1 MTIEP
6 SPGLGLARVRSLI
19 AAAGPITVA
28 DYMTLALHDPGFGYY
43 ATRPALGEAGDFLTA
58 PLVSQMFGELIGL
71 WALECWD
78 RLGRP
83 KPFRLVEMGPGDGTL
98 MSDMLRVMRVVP
110 EALAALDLWLIE
122 RSEPLRARQTERLA
136 AAPNF
141 AMDLAEVP
149 AGAPIVLVANELLD
163 CLPARQF
170 VCTEHGWMERRV
182 GLGEEG
188 LAFGLAPAPQGF
200 QPPRGLDQAPLGL
213 VVEVSPAQEAL
224 GREVGERLAAD
235 GGAALFIDYGRDRPE
250 AGDTLQALYRHQKVD
265 PLAAPGEAD
274 LTVHADFPAFL
285 AAGAGAG
292 ARAWPILTQ
301 AELLRRLGIEA
312 RAEALAAAR
321 PDRLDTLE
329 RQFHRLT
336 HPDEMGALFKAAC
349 LTGAGLAPPAF
360 APDAPGKDDGS
371 SPD

>member
-1 MTIEP
+1 MTTEA
-6 SPGLGLARVRSLI
+6 SPVLGLGLARVRSVI
-19 AAAGPITVA
+19 ATGGPITVA
-28 DYMTLALHDPGFGYY
+28 DYMTLALHDPAFGYY

-71 WALECWD
+71 WALECWN

-98 MSDMLRVMRVVP
+98 VSDVLRVLRVSP
-110 EALAALDLWLIE
+110 EALAALDLWLVE
-122 RSEPLRARQTERLA
+122 RSGPLRARQAERLA
-136 AAPNF
+136 AARPKF
-141 AMDLAEVP
+141 VADLAEVP
-149 AGAPIVLVANELLD
+149 AGAPLILIANELLD

-170 VCTEHGWMERRV
+170 VRNESGWMERRV
-182 GLGEEG
+182 GLSEHG
-188 LAFGLAPAPQGF
+188 LAFGLVPAPQGF
-200 QPPRGLDQAPLGL
+200 QPPRGLEQAPLGV

-235 GGAALFIDYGRDRPE
+235 GGAALFIDYGRDRAE

-292 ARAWPILTQ
+292 AQAWPILTQ
-301 AELLRRLGIEA
+301 AEFLRRLGIEA

-336 HPDEMGALFKAAC
+336 HPDEMGTLFKAAC
-349 LTGAGLAPPAF
+349 LTGPGFEPPAF
-360 APDAPGKDDGS
+360 SRDGGS
-371 SPD
+371 SPG